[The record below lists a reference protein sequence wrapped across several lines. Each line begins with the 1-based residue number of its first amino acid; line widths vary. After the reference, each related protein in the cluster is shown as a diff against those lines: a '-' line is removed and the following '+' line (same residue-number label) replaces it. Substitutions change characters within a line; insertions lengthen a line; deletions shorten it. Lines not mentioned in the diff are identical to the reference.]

1 MKMDTEELKAE
12 LRRTDYVAAKFADA
26 LVASPVEEW
35 ESVRLRFVERYAGL
49 LEHRQECRD
58 GINGGGQDG
67 KA

>member
-1 MKMDTEELKAE
+1 MDTEELKAE
-12 LRRTDYVAAKFADA
+12 LRRTDYVASKFADA

-67 KA
+67 EA